1 MHSYFIV
8 GSQDKGIFVVVETA
22 NTKTW
27 DEFISILENRMPPF
41 ASAWLATLEPA
52 CELLEQSENGIFLIK
67 SSQNFAIQFLQ
78 TKHLKDIELALEE
91 YTGLKRAVRFR
102 LDETIK
108 KKKPKVKDKSHLE
121 TIQKMD
127 NLAQMHSFTG
137 LNLKYTFENFVEG
150 ENSHFAYQVAQMI
163 AKNPGQKKFNP
174 FFISGSV
181 GLGKTHLMQ
190 AIGQR
195 ILRDFNLKVRY
206 TNAEEFTN
214 KLTDALDSKRGTV
227 NLNEKMKKFR
237 DTYRNIDV
245 LLIDDI
251 QWIEGKQRTQEEIY
265 NTFNALADAGKQVVF
280 ASDRPL
286 SAIELMPDR
295 MRSRFQW
302 GIEAT
307 ITTPDL
313 ETRAKIVSHY
323 ANISNFPI
331 SNDVAELLA
340 SEFSNNIRELEGAF
354 NKASTMAQING
365 VELTVENT
373 KEYLNLNEKKK
384 KITVENIIETAAK
397 YFSVDKKDILSTA
410 RAKEIVNARKY
421 AIYLAREILELSFPN
436 LAKQFNKNHTTIV
449 YQHEKMKKT
458 IKTSKAMQ
466 LAIDELKEL
475 IQR

>member
-1 MHSYFIV
+1 MVLQTTDMKS
-8 GSQDKGIFVVVETA
+8 
-22 NTKTW
+22 W
-27 DEFISILENRMPPF
+27 DEFISILEQKMPPF
-41 ASAWLATLEPA
+41 ASAWLATLEPVG
-52 CELLEQSENGIFLIK
+52 ELTDKSENGIFLIK
-67 SSQNFAIQFLQ
+67 SNQNFAIQFLQ

-91 YTGLKRAVRFR
+91 YTGIKRAVRFQF
-102 LDETIK
+102 DETIK
-108 KKKPKVKDKSHLE
+108 KKKTKIKDKAHLE
-121 TIQKMD
+121 TVQKME

-150 ENSHFAYQVAQMI
+150 ENSRFAYKVAEMI
-163 AKNPGQKKFNP
+163 AQNPGQKKFNP

-195 ILRDFNLKVRY
+195 ILRDFGNLKVRY

-214 KLTDALDSKRGTV
+214 KLTDALDSKKATI
-227 NLNEKMKKFR
+227 NINEKMKKFR

-307 ITTPDL
+307 ISAPDL
-313 ETRAKIVSHY
+313 ETRTKIVSHY
-323 ANISNFPI
+323 AKISNFPI
-331 SNDVAELLA
+331 TDDVAMLLA
-340 SEFSNNIRELEGAF
+340 KEFSSNIRELEGAF

-365 VELTVENT
+365 VGLNVENT
-373 KEYLNLNEKKK
+373 KEFLGLNEKKK
-384 KITVENIIETAAK
+384 KLTVENIIDTVAK
-397 YFSVDKKDILSTA
+397 YFSIEKEDILSTA
-410 RAKEIVNARKY
+410 RAKEVVNARKY
-421 AIYLAREILELSFPN
+421 AIYLSREMLEYSFPA
-436 LAKQFNKNHTTIV
+436 LAKKFKKNHTTIV
-449 YQHEKMKKT
+449 YQNEKMKNA
-458 IKTSKAMQ
+458 IKTSKSMQ
-466 LAIDELKEL
+466 IVVDEIKEL
-475 IQR
+475 LKRQ